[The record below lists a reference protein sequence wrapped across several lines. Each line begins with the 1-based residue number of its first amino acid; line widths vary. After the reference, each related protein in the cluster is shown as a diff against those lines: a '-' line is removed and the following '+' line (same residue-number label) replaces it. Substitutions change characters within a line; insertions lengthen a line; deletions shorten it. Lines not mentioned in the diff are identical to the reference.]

1 MTWAPGAEPTGTR
14 KLSYTIHA
22 NAAADYAGP
31 RRAERLHRRPLSA
44 GRTRHGRRPAGR
56 RADPRR
62 ARPTRRRQLPLVHV
76 LIPYEFGASPPAEP
90 LYRSFGYGWENMHDA
105 LDGIAIDIP
114 ALKVK
119 PTHGDAFPLNIQIKD
134 PIWPMRNLMDVS
146 VSVKPGEARTVW
158 LDTRDRIL
166 PNKSLYLTIAGAGPD
181 FDAAQLDGAKI
192 RLVFKD
198 RAAGLPEHIADRL
211 NQVKD
216 NWGFLVEEHT
226 ASKRESRS
234 TTAWSPTPPTCCASI
249 PTTASAAST
258 GPTSPS
264 TARGPCPSPSRRR
277 RPACRCGPSAS
288 SRT

>member
-1 MTWAPGAEPTGTR
+1 MGAGSEPKGTV
-14 KLSYTIHA
+14 KLSYTVH
-22 NAAADYAGP
+22 AAAMADSPDLADLN
-31 RRAERLHRRPLSA
+31 AFVA
-44 GRTRHGRRPAGR
+44 GRYPPEERATVVALPDGAPMRTRTADKAGK
-56 RADPRR
+56 
-62 ARPTRRRQLPLVHV
+62 LPLVHI
-76 LIPYEFGASPPAEP
+76 LIPYEVGASPPAEP

-105 LDGIAIDIP
+105 LDGIAIAIP

-119 PTHGDAFPLNIQIKD
+119 PTHGDAFPLNIQVKD
-134 PIWPMRNLMDVS
+134 PIWPMRNLLDVS

-166 PNKSLYLTIAGAGPD
+166 PNKSLYLTIAGTGGD
-181 FDAAQLDGAKI
+181 FDATALDGAKI

-226 ASKRESRS
+226 ASKRESLYDRVVTDATDLLRGDPDNKIGREYWADITFNS
-234 TTAWSPTPPTCCASI
+234 QGALPFTQPTPQP
-249 PTTASAAST
+249 
-258 GPTSPS
+258 
-264 TARGPCPSPSRRR
+264 ARRF
-277 RPACRCGPSAS
+277 GPSAS